1 MSLAGAGERQVDAT
15 VGVCGAVPRPRAPG
29 ARCAL
34 GEHDA
39 SPRHLPWLSPQ
50 IPRAATA
57 GRRGPEVAC
66 SYLSFVVTEGS
77 DAKVDDEPPLDGAD
91 GMLLRLSNH
100 ACMYASDQ
108 RA

>member
-1 MSLAGAGERQVDAT
+1 VAG
-15 VGVCGAVPRPRAPG
+15 
-29 ARCAL
+29 
-34 GEHDA
+34 
-39 SPRHLPWLSPQ
+39 
-50 IPRAATA
+50 
-57 GRRGPEVAC
+57 
-66 SYLSFVVTEGS
+66 SYWSFVVTEGS